1 MRGTRTLRLPLSR
14 LLALGATT
22 AVLVSLGWVSP
33 ASAHVPTDHKA
44 ARRHVVA
51 RALSQIGAP
60 YSYGSES
67 PRSGFDCSGLMYWA
81 YKDHGDTLP
90 RSSIDQW
97 GLRDNKGYRRIWIRR
112 NLKKGDLLFFKTSSA
127 PVGHVGMYIGHRK
140 MVHTGSSG
148 GRVRTDRIGES
159 YYRSR
164 YVGAVRVPA
173 MRK

>member
-1 MRGTRTLRLPLSR
+1 LLR
-14 LLALGATT
+14 LLAFGAAA
-22 AVLVSLGWVSP
+22 AVLASLGGASP
-33 ASAHVPTDHKA
+33 ASAHVTTDHKA
-44 ARRHVVA
+44 ARKHVVE

-60 YSYGSES
+60 YRYGSES

-97 GLRDNKGYRRIWIRR
+97 GLRDKNGYKRVWNR
-112 NLKKGDLLFFKTSSA
+112 KKLQRGDLLFFKTSSA

-148 GRVRTDRIGES
+148 GQVRTDRIGES

-173 MRK
+173 MRQ